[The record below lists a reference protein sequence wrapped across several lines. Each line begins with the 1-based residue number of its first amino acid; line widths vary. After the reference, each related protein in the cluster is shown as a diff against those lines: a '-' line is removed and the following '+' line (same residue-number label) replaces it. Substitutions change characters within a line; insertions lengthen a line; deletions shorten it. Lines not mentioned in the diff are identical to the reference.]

1 MAGRLNAGHHSGMLT
16 PEQIRQFHD
25 VGYLRGP
32 RVLDDDEVEVLR
44 EETLRV
50 IRDRDRSDVAQP
62 VLCHNMTGKADAVV
76 WQIVN
81 IWMASEPFK
90 RAVTSERVS
99 SMVAQLTGA
108 RELRVW
114 HDQIQ
119 YKPAGAGG
127 VNMWH
132 QDSPYWDIL
141 TPKHQQVTAWIALDD
156 VDVDNGCMKMVP
168 GSHHW
173 GSDAINYLHTLKNFD
188 DMEQVTEWRGNAVK
202 ALPCPVAR
210 GEVHFHHSLTWHG
223 SGANKSGRPRRA
235 IAIHYA
241 TDQTKYRGTGTHIM
255 KKFVTAGEMET
266 LTGDAFPVVWSSERD
281 AAAV

>member
-1 MAGRLNAGHHSGMLT
+1 MIRLT
-16 PEQIRQFHD
+16 PEQVERFHE

-32 RVLDDDEVEVLR
+32 KVLSDEQVEVLR
-44 EETLRV
+44 AEVLRV
-50 IRDRDRSDVAQP
+50 IADRGDAGKPQP
-62 VLCHNMTGKADAVV
+62 VLCHNLLGKDAGAVV

-90 RAVTSERVS
+90 DVVTGDVVS
-99 SMVAQLTGA
+99 SLVGQLTGA

-119 YKPAGAGG
+119 YKPAGEGG

-132 QDSPYWDIL
+132 QDSPYWGIL

-173 GSDAINYLHTLKNFD
+173 GPEAIEFLHTLKTFD
-188 DMEQVTEWRGNAVK
+188 EMEERVSEWRRHPVRVLA
-202 ALPCPVAR
+202 CPVSK

-241 TDQTKYRGTGTHIM
+241 TDQTKYLATGSHCM
-255 KKFVTAGEMET
+255 KKFVTVDEGQT
-266 LTGDAFPVVWSSERD
+266 LRGDAFPLVWSAEP
-281 AAAV
+281 AGAAV